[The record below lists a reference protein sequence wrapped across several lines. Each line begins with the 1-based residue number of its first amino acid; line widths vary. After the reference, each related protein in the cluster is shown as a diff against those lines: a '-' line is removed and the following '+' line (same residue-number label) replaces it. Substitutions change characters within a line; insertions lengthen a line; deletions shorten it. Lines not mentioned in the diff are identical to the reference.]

1 MRSKH
6 NHKTESSTWPILW
19 FTLCLLHPVQQ
30 WAETIDGNSPH
41 WSEQTKSCFI
51 DLKLSGRME
60 IRPHIP
66 PLTDTD
72 SHLLGSSPSLI
83 EQTCRAAL
91 WGLLRP
97 GLSALCTEH
106 KTDRHRHARRQT
118 ASWEMTHQVRRHK
131 NPLVSILYFT
141 FFQSILTSGWRLHF
155 VSLNID
161 PMAVLGPLFLFFVMF
176 FPRNILLC
184 KCTTVH
190 LKQIENA
197 DTLDAHLPLPSP
209 KLLLLI
215 STHTHTM
222 YSHVNLLM
230 HIHTNLYRY
239 IHPHACTN
247 THTRI
252 YIYWHMHS

>member
-1 MRSKH
+1 
-6 NHKTESSTWPILW
+6 
-19 FTLCLLHPVQQ
+19 
-30 WAETIDGNSPH
+30 
-41 WSEQTKSCFI
+41 
-51 DLKLSGRME
+51 ME

-161 PMAVLGPLFLFFVMF
+161 PMAVLGPLFLFFVIF

-215 STHTHTM
+215 STHTHNILTCE
-222 YSHVNLLM
+222 SPHA
-230 HIHTNLYRY
+230 HTHKPISIHTPTCLHKYTHKNLH
-239 IHPHACTN
+239 IWTHAFINLQFLQKYT
-247 THTRI
+247 
-252 YIYWHMHS
+252 